1 MRRIGWR
8 RFWSKCPSNSRPHTP
23 RTPTLSCG
31 GGHRAA
37 ASPRQHGF
45 HQSARLAEIH
55 LAGIALLESGH
66 DLAHVLDA
74 GRAGRLDDLR
84 NGRLRLRFRHLLG
97 KISRDDLDLAALAI
111 GKLRPASLVVK
122 LDRFLALLDQ
132 LLQQAE
138 KLLVG
143 ERLLALAL
151 RLEVGV
157 LERGVDQ
164 AQRRYPALVAG
175 FHGVFQGGVDLIA
188 QHGYGLSQSC
198 ARLVKSRTGL
208 DRRRGPRLRPSMTE
222 KQPAGASPKEDHAH
236 ATHPEAV
243 RAQASWVE
251 PNASA
256 LLVLADGTL
265 FEGFGFG
272 ATGHAVGEVCFNTAM
287 TGYEEILTD
296 PSYAGQIITFT
307 FPHIGNV
314 GTNDE

>member
-1 MRRIGWR
+1 M
-8 RFWSKCPSNSRPHTP
+8 
-23 RTPTLSCG
+23 
-31 GGHRAA
+31 
-37 ASPRQHGF
+37 
-45 HQSARLAEIH
+45 
-55 LAGIALLESGH
+55 
-66 DLAHVLDA
+66 
-74 GRAGRLDDLR
+74 R

-198 ARLVKSRTGL
+198 ARLAK
-208 DRRRGPRLRPSMTE
+208 
-222 KQPAGASPKEDHAH
+222 
-236 ATHPEAV
+236 
-243 RAQASWVE
+243 VE
-251 PNASA
+251 PAST
-256 LLVLADGTL
+256 G
-265 FEGFGFG
+265 G
-272 ATGHAVGEVCFNTAM
+272 AVQDLGVR
-287 TGYEEILTD
+287 
-296 PSYAGQIITFT
+296 
-307 FPHIGNV
+307 
-314 GTNDE
+314 